1 MSVVCAKVYHDHITI
16 AADSCVAAGDF
27 VLPFHGIQKLF
38 SANGM
43 IIGTVGMVEEISV
56 MHSFLSEIH
65 DDMPDEATTYSIS
78 CFIREFYAYYKERR
92 GEMDELQRPEE
103 CDTNSFLIVYKGKLF
118 YCKGLEVFEIDD
130 YAAIGSGEQSATT
143 AMFLGQDPEEAVK
156 TASALNVFVR
166 LPVVSFTAERG

>member
-43 IIGTVGMVEEISV
+43 IVGTVGMVEEISV
-56 MHSFLSEIH
+56 MQSYLCEIK
-65 DDMPDEATTYSIS
+65 DSMPNDATPCSIS
-78 CFIREFYAYYKERR
+78 SFIRDYYLYYQDRR
-92 GEMDELQRPEE
+92 GEIDELKRPEE

-118 YCKGLEVFEIDD
+118 YCKGLEVFEIED